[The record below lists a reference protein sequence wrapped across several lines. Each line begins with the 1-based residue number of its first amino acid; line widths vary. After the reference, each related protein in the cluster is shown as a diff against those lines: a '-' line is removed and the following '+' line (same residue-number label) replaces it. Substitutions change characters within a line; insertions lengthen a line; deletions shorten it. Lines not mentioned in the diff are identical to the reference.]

1 MHKLLFL
8 CFITAFSFVL
18 QKNTDEK
25 QLQLIQNLRSK
36 AENHQYSM
44 EERLYFAQKADSV
57 SRLLKQDSI
66 VISTNRL
73 RSTLFLH
80 NGDYETFKEIN
91 QENLILATNTNDTL
105 VVGIANLNLGFY
117 HHYIDM
123 KRDSAY
129 YHYSN
134 AIKIYDKLNDQLRL
148 IEALA
153 YVSDLQETE
162 RDYIGAETNAV
173 RALKLLENQPKTQ
186 DNLRSAYGLYNLLGI
201 ISLKLG
207 YLDKSLEYHS
217 EAEGI
222 AAKMDE
228 GFLLK
233 SYSINNKAFVY
244 RKKKNYDK
252 ALSLYNELLSDQKIF
267 QKEDPTFYALII
279 DNIAYTK
286 LLAGHKDYEAMEDEF
301 MEAYKISDSLEDPVT
316 KLAVSIDLSKFHL
329 RLNQKKEALIYAEE
343 AYNMAK
349 EMNSND
355 ILLESMMIMSK
366 LKTGEEAKKYLNQ
379 HIQLSDS
386 LLDVERRIRNKF
398 ARIEFET
405 DKLQEENRRIAQER
419 LWLTILSLGL
429 LLTTILVYII
439 ITQRAKN
446 KELQFIQNQQKTN
459 EEIYNLMLS
468 QQDKVEEARAN
479 EKKRISKELHD
490 GILGRL
496 FGTRLSLDSLNSK
509 EGEEAIKSR
518 MNYIKELK
526 IIEDD
531 IRKISHELNTDFV
544 SGSGFIDIL
553 SELIEKQMQ
562 AYQLKYDFKYTDD
575 IDWELISNKT
585 KINLYRIVQ
594 EAMQNIYKHAESQYV
609 KISLQLK
616 NNVILLTIEDD
627 GKGFDINKSRKGI
640 GIKNINSRIEE
651 IEGVAKFDSKIN
663 QGTVLKITVPY
674 KLN

>member
-1 MHKLLFL
+1 
-8 CFITAFSFVL
+8 
-18 QKNTDEK
+18 
-25 QLQLIQNLRSK
+25 
-36 AENHQYSM
+36 
-44 EERLYFAQKADSV
+44 
-57 SRLLKQDSI
+57 
-66 VISTNRL
+66 
-73 RSTLFLH
+73 
-80 NGDYETFKEIN
+80 
-91 QENLILATNTNDTL
+91 
-105 VVGIANLNLGFY
+105 
-117 HHYIDM
+117 
-123 KRDSAY
+123 
-129 YHYSN
+129 
-134 AIKIYDKLNDQLRL
+134 
-148 IEALA
+148 
-153 YVSDLQETE
+153 
-162 RDYIGAETNAV
+162 
-173 RALKLLENQPKTQ
+173 
-186 DNLRSAYGLYNLLGI
+186 
-201 ISLKLG
+201 
-207 YLDKSLEYHS
+207 
-217 EAEGI
+217 
-222 AAKMDE
+222 
-228 GFLLK
+228 
-233 SYSINNKAFVY
+233 
-244 RKKKNYDK
+244 
-252 ALSLYNELLSDQKIF
+252 
-267 QKEDPTFYALII
+267 LII

>member
-44 EERLYFAQKADSV
+44 EERLYFAQKADSI
-57 SRLLKQDSI
+57 SRLLKQDSV

-80 NGDYETFKEIN
+80 NGDYETFKQIN

-134 AIKIYDKLNDQLRL
+134 AIKIYDKINDQLRL

-173 RALKLLENQPKTQ
+173 RALKLLESQPKTQ
-186 DNLRSAYGLYNLLGI
+186 DNLRSTYGLYNLLGI

-217 EAEGI
+217 EAEDI

-244 RKKKNYDK
+244 RKKKNYEK
-252 ALSLYNELLSDQKIF
+252 ALSLYNELLSDQKVF

-286 LLAGHKDYEAMEDEF
+286 LLAGHKDYKAMEDKF
-301 MEAYKISDSLEDPVT
+301 TEAYKISDSLEDPVT
-316 KLAVSIDLSKFHL
+316 KLAVSIDLSKFYL

-405 DKLQEENRRIAQER
+405 DKLEEENKRIEQER

-429 LLTTILVYII
+429 LLTVILVYII
-439 ITQRAKN
+439 ITQRTKN
-446 KELQFIQNQQKTN
+446 KELEFRQHQQKTN

-468 QQDKVEEARAN
+468 QQDKVEEARVN

>member
-1 MHKLLFL
+1 VHKLLFL